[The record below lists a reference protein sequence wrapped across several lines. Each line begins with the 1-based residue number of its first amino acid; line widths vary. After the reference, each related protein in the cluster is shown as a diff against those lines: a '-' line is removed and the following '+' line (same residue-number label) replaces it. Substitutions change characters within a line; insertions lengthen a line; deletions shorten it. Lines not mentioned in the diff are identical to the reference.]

1 MRTQRFTGYPKG
13 QRKPSCQAAGPPHIL
28 LWGYPQ
34 KASPYFSWK
43 PSRWKVATM
52 GLPSLA
58 KSSPCPKTALAQ
70 SLSAHV
76 NVSFSINSPFL
87 KIKKLPRR
95 VLWEPCLFDFIPLID
110 QSWKTCVTRLILSS
124 RQFHQLWLFDLTW
137 GYSTSQPPFCAMC
150 EGSIRICT
158 FRVTPQACP
167 PKGNTSTRSKC
178 SLFRMKNW
186 AWVRNKTTNIKT
198 RTR

>member
-43 PSRWKVATM
+43 PSRWKVETM

-58 KSSPCPKTALAQ
+58 KSSPCPKTVLAQ
-70 SLSAHV
+70 SLSARV
-76 NVSFSINSPFL
+76 NVSFLIYSPFL

-95 VLWEPCLFDFIPLID
+95 ILWEPCLFDLSLWLI
-110 QSWKTCVTRLILSS
+110 SHEKHVSLGLILSS
-124 RQFHQLWLFDLTW
+124 RQFHQLWLFDLTR
-137 GYSTSQPPFCAMC
+137 GYSTSQP
-150 EGSIRICT
+150 
-158 FRVTPQACP
+158 
-167 PKGNTSTRSKC
+167 
-178 SLFRMKNW
+178 LFVQCVK
-186 AWVRNKTTNIKT
+186 APLGYVHSE
-198 RTR
+198 